1 MIAQRDASL
10 FVSVR
15 HQNSNVNIFNMVE
28 VSVSRGDNVTKIAK
42 KLRLDACE
50 RYTPRLERPSV
61 LAWAVFFNADDAT
74 PFLKSENWR

>member
-1 MIAQRDASL
+1 MIAQRDANL

-28 VSVSRGDNVTKIAK
+28 VFVSRGDNVTKIAK

-50 RYTPRLERPSV
+50 RYTPRLMRPSV
-61 LAWAVFFNADDAT
+61 LAWAVFDST
-74 PFLKSENWR
+74 HSKEPILKSSNWR